1 MAFFK
6 LKKRCVYCGTELDD
20 KGNCPNTSCINHQ
33 SESGFSTTEGD
44 ASKKEG

>member
-6 LKKRCVYCGTELDD
+6 LKKRCSYCGTALDD
-20 KGNCPNTSCINHQ
+20 KGNCPNKDCINH
-33 SESGFSTTEGD
+33 TENTEQED

>member
-6 LKKRCVYCGTELDD
+6 LKKRCAYCGSVLDAQ
-20 KGNCPNTSCINHQ
+20 GNCPNTACINHQ
-33 SESGFSTTEGD
+33 DTADNKAEED

>member
-6 LKKRCVYCGTELDD
+6 LKKRCLYCGTALDD
-20 KGNCPNTSCINHQ
+20 KGNCPNKDCINH
-33 SESGFSTTEGD
+33 TENAEQED

>member
-6 LKKRCVYCGTELDD
+6 LKKRCPYCGTALDD
-20 KGNCPNTSCINHQ
+20 KGNCPNTECINHQ
-33 SESGFSTTEGD
+33 DETTKED